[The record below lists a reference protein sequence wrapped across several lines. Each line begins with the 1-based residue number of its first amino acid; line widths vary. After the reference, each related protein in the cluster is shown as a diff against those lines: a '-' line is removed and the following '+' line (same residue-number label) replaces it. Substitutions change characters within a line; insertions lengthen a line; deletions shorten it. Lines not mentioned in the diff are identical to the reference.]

1 MFYGVAADADI
12 TKNRIH
18 RFCEHMTFDQR
29 SQKLLHGSLEVNE
42 GNWGKSPP
50 PIRLMKGYGSVVDSP
65 KHLNVGTPT
74 TLQTIGTTRMLT
86 EGSPA
91 FLHDLLMIRE
101 T

>member
-1 MFYGVAADADI
+1 
-12 TKNRIH
+12 
-18 RFCEHMTFDQR
+18 MTFDQR

-65 KHLNVGTPT
+65 KQLNDGTPT
-74 TLQTIGTTRMLT
+74 TPLAFGTAKMQT
-86 EGSPA
+86 EGSTA
-91 FLHDLLMIRE
+91 FVHNLLMIRE